1 MRTLIGAVA
10 LLVAACSST
19 SPTPAPTPTPV
30 QGGPTGAP
38 TATPATQPTA
48 TPEAPASLEPGSV
61 QFLVV
66 NLYRDAGGSPAA
78 VDVYART
85 QGLVQA
91 APILLGLPYGE
102 ATEYFSPPDPGTV
115 VVTTAGAGD
124 PTCVSS
130 CPHFI
135 NESSTTFGEGD
146 ARTIILYGGGSL
158 ELWHNPNAGS
168 VGTTGNALA
177 PADASAA
184 LLLVVGVALQ
194 EADFGLRLGF
204 DGVTGC
210 QVNRTS
216 ESILVGGNQ
225 IAVFAF
231 PESAQVLL
239 YDNRDSECAEEP
251 VGGPFDVQG
260 AVGSR
265 TLLILDGRPGEMTAL
280 VLPIDA
286 LGLD

>member
-1 MRTLIGAVA
+1 MRSWLTLTGAAV
-10 LLVAACSST
+10 LVAACG
-19 SPTPAPTPTPV
+19 SPSPVPTGAPPTA
-30 QGGPTGAP
+30 GPTGAP
-38 TATPATQPTA
+38 TATPAAQPTA
-48 TPEAPASLEPGSV
+48 TPEAPASLAPGSV
-61 QFLVV
+61 EFRVV
-66 NLYRDAGGSPAA
+66 NLYRDDSGAEAP

-91 APILLGLPYGE
+91 LMLQTALGYGE
-102 ATEYFSPPDPGTV
+102 ATDYFAPPDPGTV

-124 PTCVSS
+124 PACVGS

-135 NESSTTFGEGD
+135 VESSTTFGEGD
-146 ARTIILYGGGSL
+146 ARTIIVYDAGSL
-158 ELWHNPNAGS
+158 ELWHHPEPGS
-168 VGTTGNALA
+168 VGSTGNALA
-177 PADASAA
+177 PADVSAA
-184 LLLVVGVALQ
+184 LLFVVGVALH

-204 DGVTGC
+204 DGVAGC

-231 PESAQVLL
+231 PQRSDVLL
-239 YDNRDSECAEEP
+239 FDSTDSDCTGEP
-251 VGGPFDVQG
+251 VGGPF
-260 AVGSR
+260 AVIGPIGSR
-265 TLLILDGRPGEMTAL
+265 TLMILHGQPGQMDAL